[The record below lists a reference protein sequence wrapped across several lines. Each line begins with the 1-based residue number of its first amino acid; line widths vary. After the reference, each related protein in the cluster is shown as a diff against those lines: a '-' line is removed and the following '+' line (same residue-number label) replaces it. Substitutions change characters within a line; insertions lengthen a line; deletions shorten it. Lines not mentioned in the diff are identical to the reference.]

1 MYAFARGKARDLIN
15 GNSLSLSLS
24 LGEQSL
30 LALEIGLNDGIS
42 TRERSRRGQSTL
54 KIDFYLVT
62 MCIISWLQLS
72 SLLSPSLPRNK
83 ATPPSEKKKIDAR
96 CLLDTRCFEK
106 RNVSSLLASI
116 SSSIRNV
123 VSL

>member
-72 SLLSPSLPRNK
+72 SLLSPSH
-83 ATPPSEKKKIDAR
+83 AA
-96 CLLDTRCFEK
+96 
-106 RNVSSLLASI
+106 A
-116 SSSIRNV
+116 
-123 VSL
+123 